1 MGILNIDK
9 KITEET
15 LLDNGF
21 KKAFVGYY
29 GEDETGNVA
38 ILYANRF
45 KKRKNAI
52 INVLWRDTVLLKDSY
67 RTYAIPIV
75 FTYYHSNCYITPF
88 FMRHHI
94 KDCNGYVTAEI
105 ITDELPSSLRNI
117 FTDDFECYKKIDD
130 IYDLN
135 VFVIEK
141 LKEVEAY
148 IQKRVYLHGC
158 IK

>member
-9 KITEET
+9 TITEET

-29 GEDETGNVA
+29 GADETGNVA
-38 ILYANRF
+38 ILYANQF
-45 KKRKNAI
+45 KKRKGAVVDI
-52 INVLWRDTVLLKDSY
+52 LWPNLRKDSY
-67 RTYAIPIV
+67 RTFQVPMM
-75 FTYYHSNCYITPF
+75 FTYYHSNCFRTPF

-105 ITDELPSSLRNI
+105 IKNDMPSSLRYI
-117 FTDDFECYKKIDD
+117 DIDDFECYRKVDD

-135 VFVIEK
+135 AFVLEK
-141 LKEVEAY
+141 LKDVEAY
-148 IQKRVYLHGC
+148 IQKQVYQ
-158 IK
+158 KKVY

>member
-9 KITEET
+9 TITEET

-29 GEDETGNVA
+29 GEDETGNIA
-38 ILYANRF
+38 MLKANQF
-45 KKRKNAI
+45 KKR
-52 INVLWRDTVLLKDSY
+52 VDTVINIVWHNHGLIEDSR
-67 RTYAIPIV
+67 RTYYVPMM
-75 FTYYHSNCYITPF
+75 FTYYHSNCFITPF

-105 ITDELPSSLRNI
+105 IEDELPSSLQNI
-117 FTDDFECYKKIDD
+117 FTEDFKCCKKIDD

-135 VFVIEK
+135 AFVIAN
-141 LKEVEAY
+141 LKNVETY
-148 IQKRVYLHGC
+148 IQIQVY
-158 IK
+158 

>member
-1 MGILNIDK
+1 MGILNIDNA
-9 KITEET
+9 ITEDT

-29 GEDETGNVA
+29 GADETGNAA
-38 ILYANRF
+38 ILYANQF
-45 KKRKNAI
+45 KKRKGAVVDI
-52 INVLWRDTVLLKDSY
+52 LWPGPFKDSY
-67 RTYAIPIV
+67 RTFQVPMM
-75 FTYYHSNCYITPF
+75 FTYYHSNCFRTPF

-105 ITDELPSSLRNI
+105 IKDNLPSSLRYI
-117 FTDDFECYKKIDD
+117 DIDDFECCKKVDD

-135 VFVIEK
+135 AFVLEK

-148 IQKRVYLHGC
+148 IQKQVYQ
-158 IK
+158 KKVY

>member
-1 MGILNIDK
+1 MGILNINK
-9 KITEET
+9 TITEET

-21 KKAFVGYY
+21 KKAYVGYY

-38 ILYANRF
+38 ILYANQF

-52 INVLWRDTVLLKDSY
+52 INVLWRDHVLNKDSY
-67 RTYAIPIV
+67 RTYAIPMM
-75 FTYYHSNCYITPF
+75 FTYYHSKCFITPF

-94 KDCNGYVTAEI
+94 KDPNGYVTAEI
-105 ITDELPSSLRNI
+105 IEDDLPSSLRNI
-117 FTDDFECYKKIDD
+117 FTDDFECCKKVDD

-135 VFVIEK
+135 AFVLEK

-148 IQKRVYLHGC
+148 IQKRVY
-158 IK
+158 

>member
-9 KITEET
+9 TITEET

-38 ILYANRF
+38 ILYANQF

-52 INVLWRDTVLLKDSY
+52 INVLWRDHSLLKDSY
-67 RTYAIPIV
+67 RTYAIPMM
-75 FTYYHSNCYITPF
+75 FTYYHSKCFITPF
-88 FMRHHI
+88 FIRHHI
-94 KDCNGYVTAEI
+94 KNPNGYVTAEI
-105 ITDELPSSLRNI
+105 ITDDLPSSLRNL
-117 FTDDFECYKKIDD
+117 FTDDFECCKKIDD

-135 VFVIEK
+135 AFVIEK
-141 LKEVEAY
+141 LKDVEAY
-148 IQKRVYLHGC
+148 IQKQV
-158 IK
+158 

>member
-9 KITEET
+9 TITDEA

-21 KKAFVGYY
+21 KKAFVGYC
-29 GEDETGNVA
+29 GEDETGNAV
-38 ILYANRF
+38 ILFANRF

-52 INVLWRDTVLLKDSY
+52 INVLWRDHVLNNSSY
-67 RTYAIPIV
+67 RTYAIPMM
-75 FTYYHSNCYITPF
+75 FTYYHSNCFITPF

-105 ITDELPSSLRNI
+105 IADDLPSSLRNL
-117 FTDDFECYKKIDD
+117 FTGDFECYKKIDD

-135 VFVIEK
+135 AFVIEK
-141 LKEVEAY
+141 LKDVEAY
-148 IQKRVYLHGC
+148 IQKQVY
-158 IK
+158 

>member
-9 KITEET
+9 TITEET

-38 ILYANRF
+38 ILYANQF

-52 INVLWRDTVLLKDSY
+52 INVVWCAHPIGLIKDSY
-67 RTYAIPIV
+67 RTYAIPMM
-75 FTYYHSNCYITPF
+75 FTYYHSNCFITPF

-94 KDCNGYVTAEI
+94 KDCNGYVTAKI
-105 ITDELPSSLRNI
+105 IADDLPSSLRNL
-117 FTDDFECYKKIDD
+117 FTDDFTCYKKIDD

-135 VFVIEK
+135 AFIIEK
-141 LKEVEAY
+141 LKEVETY
-148 IQKRVYLHGC
+148 IQKQVY
-158 IK
+158 

>member
-9 KITEET
+9 TITEET
-15 LLDNGF
+15 LLDNDF
-21 KKAFVGYY
+21 KKAFVGYC
-29 GEDETGNVA
+29 GEDETGNAV
-38 ILYANRF
+38 ILFANRF

-52 INVLWRDTVLLKDSY
+52 INVLWRDHVLLKDSY
-67 RTYAIPIV
+67 RTYAIPMM
-75 FTYYHSNCYITPF
+75 FTYYHSNCFITPF

-105 ITDELPSSLRNI
+105 IVDDLPSSLRNL
-117 FTDDFECYKKIDD
+117 FTGDFECYKKIDD

-135 VFVIEK
+135 AFVIEK
-141 LKEVEAY
+141 LKDVEAY
-148 IQKRVYLHGC
+148 IQEQIQYEY

>member
-1 MGILNIDK
+1 MGILNIDTP
-9 KITEET
+9 ITEEI

-38 ILYANRF
+38 MLYANQF
-45 KKRKNAI
+45 KKRGAAV
-52 INVLWRDTVLLKDSY
+52 INILWHNHGLIECSHRRYYV
-67 RTYAIPIV
+67 PMM
-75 FTYYHSNCYITPF
+75 FTYYHSNCFTTPF

-105 ITDELPSSLRNI
+105 IEDELPSSLRNI
-117 FTDDFECYKKIDD
+117 FVYDFKCCKKIDD

-135 VFVIEK
+135 AFVMGK
-141 LKEVEAY
+141 LKDVEAY
-148 IQKRVYLHGC
+148 IQKQVY
-158 IK
+158 